1 MGQEMKRIAMTIRLE
16 KQWLQSSASYE
27 APELLMFDDGT
38 TGWAAHPKDL
48 SCDFSGCFH
57 CETRYES

>member
-1 MGQEMKRIAMTIRLE
+1 MTIRLE